1 MTEGAGGRK
10 NEMTFVVLQK
20 TTEVYKLEAIIVVG
34 TRLVLVYIFKKNKKA
49 VLALIVL
56 QKTNR
61 STMYSTHLYLWP
73 L

>member
-34 TRLVLVYIFKKNKKA
+34 TRLVLVYI
-49 VLALIVL
+49 
-56 QKTNR
+56 
-61 STMYSTHLYLWP
+61 
-73 L
+73 